1 MQSCRRNPAGSG
13 RWTHG
18 QTLQRG
24 LYSDDRSS
32 VSWVC
37 LWDNGEASAGTRLA
51 QGPAL
56 LEE

>member
-32 VSWVC
+32 V
-37 LWDNGEASAGTRLA
+37 AGFACGTMER
-51 QGPAL
+51 PL
-56 LEE
+56 LVPV